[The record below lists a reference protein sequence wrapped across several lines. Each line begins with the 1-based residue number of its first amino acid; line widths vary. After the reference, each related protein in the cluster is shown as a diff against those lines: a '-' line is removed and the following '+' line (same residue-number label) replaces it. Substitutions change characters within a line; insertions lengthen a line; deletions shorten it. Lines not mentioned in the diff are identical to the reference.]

1 MIKQKKF
8 KKEAQ
13 CFVVSTSKKIFDRSP
28 FTCEFVRYCAVVNL
42 VALVSCEQ
50 KSCQKHLKLLLNELM
65 KQNILSPSECNAD
78 VMDFTSFC
86 SNKFKKF
93 RKKFEESKE
102 ESNRLNNF
110 FFQNVNIQNYKILSF
125 VVKLVLTLSHGQ
137 ASVERQFNVN
147 NQVPDN
153 NM

>member
-42 VALVSCEQ
+42 VALVSFEQ

-65 KQNILSPSECNAD
+65 KQNILSPSHCNAD

-86 SNKFKKF
+86 NNEFKSSERNLKNL
-93 RKKFEESKE
+93 RKK
-102 ESNRLNNF
+102 
-110 FFQNVNIQNYKILSF
+110 VI
-125 VVKLVLTLSHGQ
+125 
-137 ASVERQFNVN
+137 
-147 NQVPDN
+147 D
-153 NM
+153 